1 VSDEAAAARWR
12 LACAALTLLAVD
24 PAGLGGVWLRARM
37 GPVRDRMA
45 AALAALPLPPR
56 RLHPEIGD
64 AALFGGVDVA
74 ATLAAGH
81 PVISRGILADP
92 ATLILAMAER
102 AGPGLAARLGAAMDG
117 GAGHC
122 LVALD
127 EAAEEGEGLA
137 PALAERLAFRA
148 DLDGIAL
155 ADAPPPEMDG
165 DALAAARARVASV
178 TLPPDAAAGMA
189 ASAARLGIGSLRAP
203 LFALNAARAAA
214 ALDGRD
220 LVSEDDLR
228 LAAALVLAPRA
239 TQLPA
244 PEEEPQPEE
253 PEPPEPPDPE
263 EGEKQDEGEEHGP
276 FPHEDIVTEA
286 VKAALPA
293 GILAQFVHR
302 GTARSGQGATGSGA
316 KRKGNRR
323 GRRLPS
329 RPGRPDGQ
337 HRIDLI
343 GTLRAAAPWQPL
355 RRRTAVVE
363 RRVHIRTSD
372 IRLRRFQEA
381 TDRLIVFTVDASGSA
396 ALARLAEAKGAV
408 ELMLGEA
415 YARRDHVALIAFRGT
430 EAELLLPPTRSL
442 VRTKRA
448 LTALPGGGG
457 TPLAAGLQAAMAVA
471 LTARA
476 HGLSPAIAILTDG
489 RANIGLDGQ
498 PGRKQAA
505 EDAHKMAR
513 VLAGTGF
520 PSLVIDMSARPERA
534 LEALARELAA
544 PYLPLPRAGAEQL
557 SAAVGAALGDR

>member
-1 VSDEAAAARWR
+1 
-12 LACAALTLLAVD
+12 
-24 PAGLGGVWLRARM
+24 
-37 GPVRDRMA
+37 
-45 AALAALPLPPR
+45 
-56 RLHPEIGD
+56 
-64 AALFGGVDVA
+64 
-74 ATLAAGH
+74 
-81 PVISRGILADP
+81 
-92 ATLILAMAER
+92 
-102 AGPGLAARLGAAMDG
+102 
-117 GAGHC
+117 
-122 LVALD
+122 
-127 EAAEEGEGLA
+127 
-137 PALAERLAFRA
+137 
-148 DLDGIAL
+148 
-155 ADAPPPEMDG
+155 
-165 DALAAARARVASV
+165 
-178 TLPPDAAAGMA
+178 
-189 ASAARLGIGSLRAP
+189 
-203 LFALNAARAAA
+203 
-214 ALDGRD
+214 
-220 LVSEDDLR
+220 
-228 LAAALVLAPRA
+228 
-239 TQLPA
+239 
-244 PEEEPQPEE
+244 
-253 PEPPEPPDPE
+253 
-263 EGEKQDEGEEHGP
+263 
-276 FPHEDIVTEA
+276 VTEA

-457 TPLAAGLQAAMAVA
+457 TPLAAGLQAAMAGGA
-471 LTARA
+471 DGARA
-476 HGLSPAIAILTDG
+476 WPVAGHRDPHRWAGEYRARRPAGPQAGRRGRPQDG
-489 RANIGLDGQ
+489 PG
-498 PGRKQAA
+498 PGRHRLPIAC
-505 EDAHKMAR
+505 HRHVRTPRTRAR
-513 VLAGTGF
+513 GAG
-520 PSLVIDMSARPERA
+520 ARTRRA
-534 LEALARELAA
+534 LSAPAARRRRTAFRRGRRGPGRPMTAALPPPGWPLADWSRIVTHR
-544 PYLPLPRAGAEQL
+544 PHRWHVQEAGAGPTL
-557 SAAVGAALGDR
+557 MFIHGAAGATP